1 MKEIYFDMQSEGGN
15 VAGSYPKVRNKII
28 GSMFNIVSHGFPSL
42 LTFVL
47 VLPDEE
53 KSVD

>member
-1 MKEIYFDMQSEGGN
+1 
-15 VAGSYPKVRNKII
+15 KIAATPRYAI
-28 GSMFNIVSHGFPSL
+28 NSLDQMFNIVSHGFPSL

-47 VLPDEE
+47 VMPDEE